1 MESSSSVW
9 PNIDSVEDFWVKI
22 IKNAELREK
31 IQPYYEY
38 MLKMKQNCTSEK
50 EIKHQIIKQTFL
62 KVRFVHLCIYFGYGY
77 TVTIEFSLNVLTEF
91 TGISD

>member
-9 PNIDSVEDFWVKI
+9 PNIGSVEDFWRKI
-22 IKNAELREK
+22 TKNAELREK

-38 MLKMKQNCTSEK
+38 MLTKKENCTTEK

-62 KVRFVHLCIYFGYGY
+62 KVRI
-77 TVTIEFSLNVLTEF
+77 VTSRKRSCGGLPSHNT
-91 TGISD
+91 ISIKFI